1 MSIPRFHKCFM
12 SVQRSSSPRR
22 RSYEKGVI
30 SVKFLIYAWYVI
42 AGRLY
47 AIFYFWGLN
56 PDFSAFQKRKSRK
69 VQRLSGLAMAALFE
83 SVYGQG
89 IIAFMRLPRIVLNH
103 GDGLMFLLIL
113 SLCSAP
119 RILCYGC
126 SAFPLLLRISRMAS
140 PTERPLSLSCLIAS
154 TSSALVE

>member
-12 SVQRSSSPRR
+12 SVQRSSSPRG

-103 GDGLMFLLIL
+103 GDGLMFLQIL

-126 SAFPLLLRISRMAS
+126 PPFLFSGGFPLWRLRLRGLF
-140 PTERPLSLSCLIAS
+140 P
-154 TSSALVE
+154 